1 MSDGVSI
8 REVARR
14 LVEDAEYRRVV
25 TDQIEART
33 ADPDLVRRLVAY
45 ARERQATT
53 GHAVVRQ
60 VLTAAGVSWE
70 AV

>member
-1 MSDGVSI
+1 VSDGVPI

-14 LVEDAEYRRVV
+14 LTEDAEYRHVL
-25 TDQIEART
+25 TQQIEART
-33 ADPDLVRRLVAY
+33 ADQDLVRRLVAY
-45 ARERQATT
+45 ARERQATS
-53 GHAVVRQ
+53 GHAVARQ

>member
-1 MSDGVSI
+1 MDRQRLTS
-8 REVARR
+8 EVVRR
-14 LVEDAEYRRVV
+14 LVEDREYRSVV
-25 TDQIEART
+25 TREIETRT
-33 ADPDLVRRLVAY
+33 ADQDLVRRLVAY

-53 GHAVVRQ
+53 GHAVARQ